1 LKIRNKTYKDFAILV
16 SKDPVSVN
24 LCTQKDLD
32 LAIEIP
38 IKENKNMYKK
48 DGTI

>member
-1 LKIRNKTYKDFAILV
+1 MHTKN
-16 SKDPVSVN
+16 
-24 LCTQKDLD
+24 LD